1 MSCRKKN
8 PNPKPR
14 VTAEVSREKR
24 AGGEIPPSQL
34 PPSALP
40 FRKVFQECEH
50 GQTHPRNEIPLLRA
64 WVFSKLRLLWVCKR
78 EEHELHSS
86 HPWDAP
92 GGLLPHSLHTC
103 TCSFLGFPLQS
114 QQKCIFMASKKFPSH
129 GETRSAV
136 GCCQLSCK

>member
-1 MSCRKKN
+1 MSCRRKK

-14 VTAEVSREKR
+14 VTAEISREKR

-92 GGLLPHSLHTC
+92 GGLLPHSLHTWELAPVL
-103 TCSFLGFPLQS
+103 SWDSHYRANRNASSWQARNSHPMERQG
-114 QQKCIFMASKKFPSH
+114 QQLVAAS
-129 GETRSAV
+129 
-136 GCCQLSCK
+136 